1 MEHLKYISTDTGR
14 WSSSYGTGAL
24 EYLSLYIVEGMIGDY
39 THRYTRIDLA
49 TKEPTSK
56 SEINK
61 LKKQQRENL
70 NPRTR
75 KNSRWC

>member
-1 MEHLKYISTDTGR
+1 MLKNYVDSNTI
-14 WSSSYGTGAL
+14 
-24 EYLSLYIVEGMIGDY
+24 Y
-39 THRYTRIDLA
+39 TYSVIDLA

-56 SEINK
+56 CELNK
-61 LKKQQRENL
+61 LKKKERESL